1 MEWEGESIKS
11 VGSNKI
17 VERRK
22 KERKGKEK
30 EEEEKKKKKKGRKK
44 REGKGQVTWMGQP
57 RNGENKKKRE
67 GAVHFALTCYFGM
80 CLYRYAWDALDQ
92 GRTLKEYSTARVD
105 YDGD

>member
-11 VGSNKI
+11 VESNKI

-22 KERKGKEK
+22 KERRERKRRRRRRR
-30 EEEEKKKKKKGRKK
+30 KKKGRKK
-44 REGKGQVTWMGQP
+44 REEGKGQVTWMGQP

-80 CLYRYAWDALDQ
+80 CLCQLLLATKLPDVYHTIVFL
-92 GRTLKEYSTARVD
+92 T
-105 YDGD
+105 